1 MNEIL
6 KIPKHFSL
14 KILNCRSYCIIC
26 LLLLVNCQFFNAQT
40 AINIQSAIDT
50 ALKNNLTI
58 KNEKLRSQ
66 YQQKLIKTS
75 ASIPQTNVSGEYGQ
89 INSYYTDN
97 RIGISQSFNF
107 PTVYSN
113 QKKLLTEEWKTSV
126 LSISLKEADT
136 KKMVRQVFYTYLYLK
151 EKEDLLLK
159 NDSIYAKFLE
169 RANLRFSTG
178 ESNVLEKTT
187 AESQRGNITMQ
198 LYQLQQDIELILLQ
212 FKLILNTST
221 SFIPTESTSK
231 LNLEVSTDKSLLN
244 QHPSLKIIEQQ
255 KKTSLINQKLEKS
268 RLMPDLNFGYYNMTM
283 KGTGSDNVTYNS
295 NTRFQSLQFGL
306 GIPLFF
312 GAQKAK
318 INSSKINQTISENN
332 YLQEM
337 NLLQSQFNAA
347 IRQYQSNLATVNYF
361 ENTALKNA
369 TLISETAN
377 KQFNNGELNYLEWVM
392 LTNQAI
398 SIRSNYLDAVK
409 NLNETTIQINY
420 LISK

>member
-1 MNEIL
+1 
-6 KIPKHFSL
+6 
-14 KILNCRSYCIIC
+14 
-26 LLLLVNCQFFNAQT
+26 
-40 AINIQSAIDT
+40 
-50 ALKNNLTI
+50 
-58 KNEKLRSQ
+58 
-66 YQQKLIKTS
+66 
-75 ASIPQTNVSGEYGQ
+75 
-89 INSYYTDN
+89 
-97 RIGISQSFNF
+97 
-107 PTVYSN
+107 
-113 QKKLLTEEWKTSV
+113 
-126 LSISLKEADT
+126 
-136 KKMVRQVFYTYLYLK
+136 MVRQVFYTYLYLK

-198 LYQLQQDIELILLQ
+198 LIELQQDIELILLQ
-212 FKLILNTST
+212 FKLVLNTST
-221 SFIPTESTSK
+221 SFIPTESSSK

-369 TLISETAN
+369 SLISETAN